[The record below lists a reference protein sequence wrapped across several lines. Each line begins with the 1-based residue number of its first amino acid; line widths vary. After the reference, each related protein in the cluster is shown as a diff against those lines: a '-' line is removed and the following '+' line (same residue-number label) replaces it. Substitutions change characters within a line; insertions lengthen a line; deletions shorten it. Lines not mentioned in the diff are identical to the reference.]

1 MTLKMRYLQLA
12 LVSLAGGAIYPLV
25 YMRQN
30 FELSMLEA
38 LSMTAAEL
46 QACYALLGTLFV
58 ITYVPSGWLADR
70 FQPRHLMAGSLVATG
85 LIGIWF
91 SSFPSQAAVQVIFVL
106 WGITSGLTFWAA
118 MIKAVSLIA
127 PLAAQGRFFGWL
139 EGGRGAVEALLA
151 TLAIALFAWLTSQTP
166 VPEAGALRV
175 VVILY
180 SGVAMLTAWPL
191 LYWLRV
197 GEAASEV
204 DARTD
209 SEGLASLW
217 RDLKLLARNPNLWLA
232 GMVMLSGY
240 QLFWAT
246 YSFSAF
252 IQIALGL
259 SVISAGAITV
269 ARLWMRP
276 IGAVVSGYLSDWS
289 SRQLVLAALLCSG
302 ALALM
307 CFSLFEVGVAS
318 IGVLA
323 MVLVIGLMTYGAR
336 GVFWA
341 TLADCEVP
349 NRVKGLAIGCLS
361 LICYAPDVVQPI
373 AEAMVLG
380 DAPDPSAYRDYYF
393 SVALIA
399 MLGSGLALWLHKR
412 VRAAKR

>member
-1 MTLKMRYLQLA
+1 MTLKMRYSQLA

-70 FQPRHLMAGSLVATG
+70 FQPRHLVAGSLVATG
-85 LIGIWF
+85 LIGLWF
-91 SSFPSQAAVQVIFVL
+91 SSFPGQAAVQVIFVL
-106 WGITSGLTFWAA
+106 WGVTTGLTFWAA

-127 PLAAQGRFFGWL
+127 LLAAQGRFFGWL

-151 TLAIALFAWLTSQTP
+151 TLAITLFAWLTSQTQ
-166 VPEAGALRV
+166 VPEAGALRSV
-175 VVILY
+175 IILY
-180 SGVAMLTAWPL
+180 SLVAMLTAWPL
-191 LYWLRV
+191 LVWLRV
-197 GEAASEV
+197 DEAASGIE
-204 DARTD
+204 AWAG
-209 SEGLASLW
+209 SAGPASLW
-217 RDLKLLARNPNLWLA
+217 RDLKLLARNSNLWLA
-232 GMVMLSGY
+232 GLVMLSGY

-252 IQIALGL
+252 IQIALGM
-259 SVISAGAITV
+259 SVVSAGAITV

-289 SRQLVLAALLCSG
+289 SRQWVLAALLFSG
-302 ALALM
+302 AVALM
-307 CFSLFEVGVAS
+307 SFSFFDVGVS
-318 IGVLA
+318 NVSVLA
-323 MVLVIGLMTYGAR
+323 MVLVIGVITYGAR

-373 AEAMVLG
+373 AEAIVLG
-380 DAPDPSAYRDYYF
+380 DAPDPSAYRGYYF
-393 SVALIA
+393 SVASIA

-412 VRAAKR
+412 IRATKQ